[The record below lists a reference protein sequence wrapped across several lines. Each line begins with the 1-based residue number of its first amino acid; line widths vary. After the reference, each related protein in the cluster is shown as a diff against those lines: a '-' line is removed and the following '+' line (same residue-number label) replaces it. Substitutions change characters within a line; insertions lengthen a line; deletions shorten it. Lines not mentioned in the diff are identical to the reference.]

1 MADVPLGAALA
12 ADLTHLAL
20 CWRLVRGDGAAL
32 GFTSH
37 DRRLLVDGL
46 WHEARPGMSPSAVVL
61 GDGLAA
67 DDMEVAGA
75 LSSGALTRTDLL
87 AGLWDGARLRLLLVD
102 WRTPNAGR
110 HVLAEGRLG
119 DVAVGDGGDAG
130 FVAELLGP
138 GAGLAATAVETCSP
152 ECRAE
157 LGDARCRVGMRGR
170 ERIVVVAATQNDRVQ
185 LAGVQPADHVQG
197 ELWVLDG
204 AAAGLTRRLLADVE
218 GWLLLDEPLHLQP
231 GDRVLAREGC
241 DKRFATCRDR
251 FGNSANFR
259 GEPHVPG
266 GDLLTRY
273 QVG

>member
-1 MADVPLGAALA
+1 MADTLPGEALA

-20 CWRLVRGDGAAL
+20 CWRLVRGDGVAL

-46 WHEARPGMSPSAVVL
+46 WHEARPGMSPSAIVL

-75 LSSGALTRTDLL
+75 MSSGALTRADLL
-87 AGLWDGARLRLLLVD
+87 AGRWDGARLKLFLVD
-102 WRTPNAGR
+102 WRAPDAG
-110 HVLAEGRLG
+110 HHLLAEGKLG
-119 DVAVGDGGDAG
+119 DVAVGEGADAG
-130 FVAELLGP
+130 FVAELLGA
-138 GAGLAATAVETCSP
+138 GAALAATAVETCSP

-157 LGDARCRVGMRGR
+157 LGDARCRANMRSR
-170 ERIVVVAATQNDRVQ
+170 ERIAVVAAIQPDRLQ
-185 LAGVQPADHVQG
+185 LSGVQPADLVQG
-197 ELWVLDG
+197 ELWILDG
-204 AAAGLTRRLLADVE
+204 PAAGLGRRLLADVE
-218 GWLLLDEPLHLQP
+218 GWLLLDEPLPVQV
-231 GDRVLAREGC
+231 GDRVLARKGC

-251 FGNSANFR
+251 FGNAANFR

>member
-1 MADVPLGAALA
+1 MADALTEEALA
-12 ADLTHLAL
+12 TDLTHLAL
-20 CWRLVRGDGAAL
+20 CWRLVRGDGVAL

-46 WHEARPGMSPSAVVL
+46 WHEARPGMSPSAIVL

-75 LSSGALTRTDLL
+75 MSSGALTRADLL
-87 AGLWDGARLRLLLVD
+87 AGRWDGARLKLFLVD
-102 WRTPNAGR
+102 WRAPDSGQ
-110 HVLAEGRLG
+110 HLLASGQLG
-119 DVAVGDGGDAG
+119 DVAVGEGADAG
-130 FVAELLGP
+130 FTAELLGS
-138 GAGLAATAVETCSP
+138 GAALAATALETCSP

-157 LGDARCRVGMRGR
+157 LGDVRCRVSMRSR
-170 ERIVVVAATQNDRVQ
+170 ERIAVVAATQPDRLQ
-185 LAGVQPADHVQG
+185 LSGVQPTDLVQG
-197 ELWVLDG
+197 ELWILDG
-204 AAAGLTRRLLADVE
+204 SAAGLGRRLLADVE
-218 GWLLLDEPLHLQP
+218 GWLLLDEPLPVQV

-251 FGNSANFR
+251 FGNAANFR